1 MVLRTYSYGA
11 VVKPRS
17 TMERAT
23 RSGSRAHRLDDFR
36 MARTARLVATGCA
49 RTNSLGGEERVGAD
63 VDASQHD
70 DGMAGVHLFDPDA
83 DEAHRKVDLSPRE
96 SSGTLWGVRRHVSHI
111 SETLQLQ
118 QLVGDELR
126 SDAHTGERLHRSLD
140 PEREGLR
147 RRLGGGGLRTQPE
160 KARGPGQGQSTH
172 EAASTRAFASVTH
185 RAPPASGECNAE
197 TPLAVARSY
206 TPRCSACILGQ
217 PL

>member
-1 MVLRTYSYGA
+1 MPVSMTMGWPASTCLIQTPT
-11 VVKPRS
+11 KPIERS
-17 TMERAT
+17 ISPPASPAERCGV
-23 RSGSRAHRLDDFR
+23 S
-36 MARTARLVATGCA
+36 VA
-49 RTNSLGGEERVGAD
+49 
-63 VDASQHD
+63 
-70 DGMAGVHLFDPDA
+70 
-83 DEAHRKVDLSPRE
+83 
-96 SSGTLWGVRRHVSHI
+96 HI

>member
-1 MVLRTYSYGA
+1 MSVGSSTVVVLACRRLSMIADRT
-11 VVKPRS
+11 
-17 TMERAT
+17 E
-23 RSGSRAHRLDDFR
+23 
-36 MARTARLVATGCA
+36 
-49 RTNSLGGEERVGAD
+49 SLGGEELVAAD
-63 VDASQHD
+63 VDARQHD

-185 RAPPASGECNAE
+185 RAPLPAEN
-197 TPLAVARSY
+197 V
-206 TPRCSACILGQ
+206 TPRRRWLQ
-217 PL
+217 PSTLDPTWCG